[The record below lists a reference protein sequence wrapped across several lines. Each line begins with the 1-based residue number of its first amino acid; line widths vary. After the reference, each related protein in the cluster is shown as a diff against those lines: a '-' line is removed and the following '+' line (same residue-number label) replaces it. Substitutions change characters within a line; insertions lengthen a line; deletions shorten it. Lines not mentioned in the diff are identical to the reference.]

1 MTKLIQYI
9 STNGDVEIGI
19 VTDLKFIRSLTEK
32 HTMLTL
38 ATQAMEKET
47 PIETLALSLASD
59 AQLNYQDLLDNNR
72 VLAPIHHPDPAHLMV
87 SGTGL
92 THLGSADTRAAM
104 HAKPDQLTDSM
115 KMFQM
120 GIKGGKPIKG
130 EVGVQPEWFYKGDG
144 DCIVAPESNLVSPD
158 FALDG
163 SEEPEIAGIYII
175 SKNRIPCRIGFC
187 LGNEFSDHETEQQN
201 YLYLAHSKLRPCA
214 LGPELLLG
222 ELPKSILGN
231 SRLLR
236 YESDQKISGNEPTV
250 IWEKQFLSGEDNM
263 SHTIS
268 NLETHHFKYKN
279 FLRPGDIHVHFFGTA
294 TLSYGDGIRTQSGD
308 IFEIQ
313 SDIFG
318 RPLRN
323 TLVLPSQST
332 VTPSVKSL

>member
-9 STNGDVEIGI
+9 STNGDVRIGI
-19 VTDLKFIRSLTEK
+19 AENLNFVRVLTK
-32 HTMLTL
+32 QHTIITL
-38 ATQAMEKET
+38 ATLAMEKDT
-47 PIETLALSLASD
+47 SIETLALSLASD
-59 AQLNYQDLLDNNR
+59 KLLDYQNLLNKHR
-72 VLAPIHHPDPAHLMV
+72 ILAPIHHPDPAHLMV

-120 GIKGGKPIKG
+120 GIKGGKPNKG
-130 EVGVQPEWFYKGDG
+130 EIGVQPEWFYKGDG
-144 DCIVAPESNLVSPD
+144 ECIVAPESDLISPD

-175 SKNRIPCRIGFC
+175 SKSRTPCRIGFC

-222 ELPKSILGN
+222 ELPKNISGN

-236 YESDQKISGNEPTV
+236 HETDQKISDTEPSV
-250 IWEKQFLSGEDNM
+250 IWQKQFLSGEDNM

-268 NLETHHFKYKN
+268 NLEMHHFKYKD

-323 TLVLPSQST
+323 TLVLPSQNT
-332 VTPSVKSL
+332 TTPSVKSL